1 VCFNTQELQFYFAHF
16 CFTEQVIPH
25 WIAEKRERIAAKKKL
40 NGNCCLILHRN
51 QVVITQTSLQM
62 YCHLTCPN

>member
-1 VCFNTQELQFYFAHF
+1 VLQH
-16 CFTEQVIPH
+16 T
-25 WIAEKRERIAAKKKL
+25 RIAVLLCAFLFHWTSHPPLNCCKTRENCRKKKL